1 MTDRHEGH
9 PDGPKGA
16 PSIGTLINQMP
27 DSATRLVMAEIAS
40 AKAEMAEKAKNAGI
54 GIGLFLGA
62 ALFALYGLGFLLH
75 SAMAGL
81 DNVLPLWLAA
91 LVVGLVLMILAG
103 TLVLIGKKLLA
114 RGLPPQP
121 THAVKSVQQDIAAVK
136 EGMSS

>member
-9 PDGPKGA
+9 PDGQKGA
-16 PSIGTLINQMP
+16 PSIGTLINQMT
-27 DSATRLVMAEIAS
+27 DSATRLVKAEIAS

-54 GIGLFLGA
+54 GIGLFAGA

-81 DNVLPLWLAA
+81 DNVMPLWLAA

-103 TLVLIGKKLLA
+103 TLALLGKKLLA
-114 RGLPPQP
+114 RGLPPKP